1 MATIRATCPTC
12 GDVELSTADVQVRVS
27 ATERRSSYAFVCPRC
42 ETTVVKPAEPRTIDL
57 LLASG
62 VAYEL
67 SMPTVEVADH
77 EAGGAPITSAELQGF
92 QSLLGDDDELWAA
105 FDAAESQDRRRR

>member
-12 GDVELSTADVQVRVS
+12 GDVELTTADVSVWVNAIDHRGTYS
-27 ATERRSSYAFVCPRC
+27 FTCPGC
-42 ETTVVKPAEPRTIDL
+42 VDLVVKPAEPRTIDL

-67 SMPTVEVADH
+67 SVPEVSAGPADAVGPISSREVA
-77 EAGGAPITSAELQGF
+77 GFSELL
-92 QSLLGDDDELWAA
+92 SDDAQVWAA
-105 FDAAESQDRRRR
+105 FEAAESPPHDRG

>member
-12 GDVELSTADVQVRVS
+12 GDVELTTTDVSVWVNAIDHKGTYS
-27 ATERRSSYAFVCPRC
+27 FTCPEC
-42 ETTVVKPAEPRTIDL
+42 VDLVVKAAEPRTIDL

-67 SMPTVEVADH
+67 SVPEGASAAASSIGPISSQEVA
-77 EAGGAPITSAELQGF
+77 GF
-92 QSLLGDDDELWAA
+92 QHILADDEQVWAA
-105 FDAAESQDRRRR
+105 FDAAESPPHDRG

>member
-12 GDVELSTADVQVRVS
+12 GDVELTTTDVSVWVNAIDHKGTYS
-27 ATERRSSYAFVCPRC
+27 FTCPAC
-42 ETTVVKPAEPRTIDL
+42 VDHIVKPAESRTIDL

-67 SMPTVEVADH
+67 SVPDGVSAPAAAGRPISSQEV
-77 EAGGAPITSAELQGF
+77 SGF
-92 QSLLGDDDELWAA
+92 QHLLADDEQVWAA
-105 FDAAESQDRRRR
+105 FDAAESPPHDRG

>member
-12 GDVELSTADVQVRVS
+12 GDVELTTTDVSVWVNAMDHRGTYS
-27 ATERRSSYAFVCPRC
+27 FNCPAC
-42 ETTVVKPAEPRTIDL
+42 VDLVVKPAEPRTIDL

-67 SMPTVEVADH
+67 SVPEVAS
-77 EAGGAPITSAELQGF
+77 TSASASGPISSQEVAGF
-92 QSLLGDDDELWAA
+92 QHLLADDEQVWAA
-105 FDAAESQDRRRR
+105 FDAAESPPHDRG